1 MSSIRS
7 LAVAV
12 PTLALLLGCIPL
24 ERGHDPAPST
34 EESGA
39 GSGGVGGVSGSGPVA
54 AGCEPCSVALGSS
67 GHAALCPPAQ
77 LQHTALLDCA
87 CRGACAA
94 ACSIGGDLDCIAD
107 WEGNPPLQCK
117 LCLLSKTGC
126 GAAWDACM
134 SEDGAASGGGVGASD
149 GGNCA
154 CDPALPLCPGGGT
167 CATPGGFTLPGNES
181 CGSAQY
187 CAPCCDPADPC
198 AAMGTCEVT
207 RIAQEPCSDDYEC
220 CSGVCNG
227 ICQGGCGA
235 VLSF

>member
-7 LAVAV
+7 LAAAV
-12 PTLALLLGCIPL
+12 PTLALLLGCMPL

-34 EESGA
+34 E
-39 GSGGVGGVSGSGPVA
+39 GSGGGGA
-54 AGCEPCSVALGSS
+54 
-67 GHAALCPPAQ
+67 
-77 LQHTALLDCA
+77 
-87 CRGACAA
+87 
-94 ACSIGGDLDCIAD
+94 
-107 WEGNPPLQCK
+107 EGNPPLQCK

-134 SEDGAASGGGVGASD
+134 SEDGAAGGGGVGASD

-167 CATPGGFTLPGNES
+167 CAAPGGFTLPGNES
-181 CGSAQY
+181 CGLAQY

-198 AAMGTCEVT
+198 AAVGTCEVT
-207 RIAQEPCSDDYEC
+207 RIAQEPCSNDYEC

-227 ICQGGCGA
+227 ICQAAAEPCC
-235 VLSF
+235 LSRGEVQRSRSSPLHSIVGQRQLRTTPMGDMNP